1 MKLFPRLAS
10 LDAAPVYPQRR
21 PMAQSGKTSE
31 TRDFITFTIK
41 LALIVFILRS
51 FIAAPFN
58 IPSESMQPRLL
69 IGDYLLVAK
78 WPYGYSRYSLP
89 LNLPLIPGRVFAKT
103 PTPGDVVVFKAP
115 ANLKEDWIKR
125 VVALPGDMVQMRN
138 GTFYLNGK
146 AVPKQRVADLVI
158 PVTPNMLAATRGD
171 GGASPCYRARY
182 EVHGTDD
189 SLSCRY
195 PQFRETLPNG
205 RSYNILDLEEGPED
219 NTGIMIV
226 PQDNVFVMGDN
237 RDRSADSRVP
247 VAQGGVGFLPQENL
261 VGRALVSVFATDGSA
276 NWLLPWTWFTA
287 ARPDRIGE
295 GF

>member
-1 MKLFPRLAS
+1 
-10 LDAAPVYPQRR
+10 
-21 PMAQSGKTSE
+21 MAGTGKTSE
-31 TRDFITFTIK
+31 TKDFISFTIK
-41 LALIVFILRS
+41 LALIVFVVRS

-89 LNLPLIPGRVFAKT
+89 FSLPLIPGRILPSA

-115 ANLKEDWIKR
+115 ANLSEDWIKR
-125 VVALPGDMVQMRN
+125 VVALPGDMVQVRG
-138 GTFYLNGK
+138 GTLYLNGK
-146 AVPKQRVADLVI
+146 AVPKKRIADLVI
-158 PVTPNMLAATRGD
+158 PVTPNMLDATRTA
-171 GGASPCYRARY
+171 GGASPCYRAKY
-182 EVHGTDD
+182 EVHSADD
-189 SLSCRY
+189 SLKCRY
-195 PQFRETLPNG
+195 PQFHETLPNG
-205 RSYNILDLEEGPED
+205 RSYNVLDLEDGPED
-219 NTGIMIV
+219 NTEVMIV
-226 PQDNVFVMGDN
+226 PQDHVFVMGDN

-247 VAQGGVGFLPQENL
+247 VANGGVGFLPQKNL

-287 ARPDRIGE
+287 ARTDHIGD

>member
-1 MKLFPRLAS
+1 
-10 LDAAPVYPQRR
+10 
-21 PMAQSGKTSE
+21 MAQTGKTSE
-31 TRDFITFTIK
+31 TRDFMTFAIK
-41 LALIVFILRS
+41 LALIVFVLRS

-89 LNLPLIPGRVFAKT
+89 FSLPLIPGRILAHA

-115 ANLKEDWIKR
+115 ANLSEDWIKR
-125 VVALPGDMVQMRN
+125 VVALPGDMVQMRD
-138 GTFYLNGK
+138 GHLYLNGK
-146 AVPKQRVADLVI
+146 AVPKQRIADLVI
-158 PVTPNMLAATRGD
+158 PVTANMLSATRNA
-171 GGASPCYRARY
+171 GGSSPCYRVKY
-182 EVHGTDD
+182 EVHGASD

-195 PQFRETLPNG
+195 PQFHETLPNG
-205 RSYNILDLEEGPED
+205 RSYNVLDLEDGPED
-219 NTGIMIV
+219 NSEVMIV
-226 PQDNVFVMGDN
+226 PQGHVFVMGDN

-247 VAQGGVGFLPQENL
+247 VAQGGVGFLPQQNL

-287 ARPDRIGE
+287 ARPDRIGG

>member
-1 MKLFPRLAS
+1 MA
-10 LDAAPVYPQRR
+10 R
-21 PMAQSGKTSE
+21 PAKTSE

-89 LNLPLIPGRVFAKT
+89 FNMPLIPGRILAST
-103 PTPGDVVVFKAP
+103 PVPGDVVVFKAP

-125 VVALPGDMVQMRN
+125 VVALPGDLVQMRS
-138 GTFYLNGK
+138 GTLFLNGK
-146 AVPKQRVADLVI
+146 SVPKKRIADLLI
-158 PVTPNMLAATRGD
+158 PVTPNMLAATHGD
-171 GGASPCYRARY
+171 GGASPCYLAKY
-182 EVHGTDD
+182 EVHGADD
-189 SLSCRY
+189 SLKCRY

-205 RSYNILDLEEGPED
+205 RSYNVLDLEDGRED
-219 NTGIMIV
+219 NTDVLIV
-226 PQDNVFVMGDN
+226 PQDHVFVMGDN

-247 VAQGGVGFLPQENL
+247 VANGGVGFLPQENL
-261 VGRALVSVFATDGSA
+261 VGRALISVFATDGSA

-287 ARPDRIGE
+287 ARPGRIGE
-295 GF
+295 RF